1 MIERFGV
8 ILIDDFELILRVY
21 ETTQKDWRLIYY
33 FSKNFTGIPAT
44 QIFDAAST
52 TIAML
57 FSDQYTQH
65 IAEWKFCTRSAPN
78 NLIEDITALT
88 GLKAE
93 YLTQQ
98 REQELLCKGMFTEL
112 W

>member
-8 ILIDDFELILRVY
+8 LLIDGFELILRIY
-21 ETTQKDWRLIYY
+21 ETNENEWKLVYY
-33 FSKNFTGIPAT
+33 FSKNFTGTPAQHIP
-44 QIFDAAST
+44 DAATT

-57 FSDQYTQH
+57 FSDEYTQH
-65 IAEWKFCTRSAPN
+65 IAEWRLCARSAEN
-78 NLIEDITALT
+78 NLTQEIAALT
-88 GLKAE
+88 GLHIE
-93 YLTQQ
+93 YLTTQ